1 MSKTSIAWTDMTL
14 NPIIGCT
21 HAGYVDTDGVKRAHP
36 GCTNCYA
43 EVMCSRKLPGFEP
56 HNRCSISGRWTGQ
69 IEVLYDRLI
78 WPFTRPEYNP
88 KRDGTQKRCF
98 LTSLSDMGHPAL
110 PEADWMAIN
119 GMMVLA
125 PWIRWQDLTK
135 RPERQRD
142 LLRAH
147 SPIDCARAA
156 LKRIGEL
163 GLDTDGAVARLSR
176 PLMAIQR
183 QGWEDIYYVHRYVS
197 VSDQPTA
204 DSLLPLLLEMPAAV
218 RGISLEPML
227 GPVNL
232 AFSAFNGADSFG
244 QMPGIDHVIVGGESG
259 RNARPFALE
268 WALDIIDQCR
278 RARVPCFVKQMGS
291 KPYVEDPDFW
301 PEFFSD
307 DDGWYITGQGGNSW
321 SKWVRMKGS
330 GSDPAEWPE
339 ELRVRQHVLRQ
350 SVRAL

>member
-43 EVMCSRKLPGFEP
+43 EVMCSRRLPGFEP
-56 HNRCSISGRWTGQ
+56 HNRCSISGRWTGK
-69 IEVLYDRLI
+69 IEVLYERLL

-110 PEADWMAIN
+110 SEADWMAIN

-125 PWIRWQDLTK
+125 PWIVWQDLTK

-142 LLRAH
+142 LLRRH
-147 SPIDCARAA
+147 TPIECARVA

-163 GLDTDGAVARLSR
+163 GMDVTNAFARLSR
-176 PLMAIQR
+176 PDWALER
-183 QGWEDIYYVHRYVS
+183 QGWEDTKYIHRYVS

-204 DSLLPLLLEMPAAV
+204 DSLIPLLLQMPAAV

-232 AFSAFNGADSFG
+232 AFSTFNGADSFG
-244 QMPGIDHVIVGGESG
+244 TMPGLDHVIVGGESG
-259 RNARPFALE
+259 RHARPFALE
-268 WALDIIDQCR
+268 WALDVIDQCR
-278 RARVPCFVKQMGS
+278 KAKVPCFVKQMGS

-301 PEFFSD
+301 PEFFSMEE
-307 DDGWYITGQGGNSW
+307 WHITGEDGKSW
-321 SKWVRMKGS
+321 SKWVYMKGS

-339 ELRVRQHVLRQ
+339 ELRMRQHVGDL
-350 SVRAL
+350 